1 MPMPA
6 RRHLL
11 VTAVLIVAACGAALA
26 AEPPPSAPVYGNS
39 LGVDPAQRARPPMLS
54 APRLAIAGDPV
65 LGAATAPVTIVEF
78 IDYECPYC
86 QRFAAE
92 TWPKLKAA
100 YVDTGKVRFVA
111 RDFPLPRH
119 HRARAAAVAAAC
131 ARAQDRF
138 WEMHDAL
145 LTDGGGLTASDF
157 ERLATRLGLDADRF
171 AACSGDAGQG
181 ERLDQQ
187 VAGARAL
194 GVTGTPSFLVGA
206 SRGDVVQGQLLVG
219 DETFADFEKVLTRYL
234 GP

>member
-1 MPMPA
+1 MPA

-11 VTAVLIVAACGAALA
+11 VTTLLFIVAGSAAA
-26 AEPPPSAPVYGNS
+26 AGPPAGGPGYGNS
-39 LGVDPAQRARPPMLS
+39 LGVDPAQRARPPVLS
-54 APRLAIAGDPV
+54 APRLAITGDPV

-86 QRFAAE
+86 QRFVTE

-119 HRARAAAVAAAC
+119 SRARAAAVAAAC
-131 ARAQDRF
+131 ARAQGRF

-145 LTDGGGLTASDF
+145 FTDGGGLRAADF

-171 AACSGDAGQG
+171 AACAGDAGQG

-187 VAGARAL
+187 VEGARAV

-206 SRGDVVQGQLLVG
+206 SRGEVVQGQLLVG
-219 DETFADFEKVLTRYL
+219 DETFADFEKVLARYL